1 MSNGLRLRDVPADLY
16 GRRKHSHALSLMTVA
31 APRLSRLTGLVV
43 RADEPAQGL
52 VQRSTQQ
59 LIVRD
64 MALVAIDDDVI
75 SLHLEAPD
83 RTPLPRWWP
92 GAHVQVQLPSGLIRH
107 YSLCGDPAN
116 RRSYR
121 IAVRRIPGGA
131 GSAEIHETLTPG
143 VVLGI
148 SNPHNAFPFVSANL
162 SAVHGNIRTPVRP
175 RHLRFIAGGIGIT
188 PILPMLARA
197 QQRGA
202 DWSLFYAGR
211 SRESLP
217 FLTELGCYGNR
228 ATVHCDDIGGPP
240 TLSELMGDIE
250 NADAVYCC
258 GPPSM
263 ISSVAA
269 VMADYPTVEFHFER
283 FGSPPIKDGKAFE
296 VELSR
301 SGEILHVPAHRSIL
315 DVVRQVRPNTPYA
328 CKQGFCGTCRTRV
341 LAGDPDHRDRRLTR
355 TQEDNGD
362 MLICVSRAA
371 SERLVLDL

>member
-1 MSNGLRLRDVPADLY
+1 MSNGFGLKDVPPDLY
-16 GRRKHSHALSLMTVA
+16 GKRKHEPALSLMAVA
-31 APRLSRLTGLVV
+31 AAQLPRLAGLVV
-43 RADEPAQGL
+43 RAVEPAK
-52 VQRSTQQ
+52 RPADSSTQQ

-64 MALVAIDDDVI
+64 MALVAIDDDVV
-75 SLHLEAPD
+75 SLHVGAPD
-83 RTPLPRWWP
+83 QTPLPRWWP
-92 GAHVQVQLPSGLIRH
+92 GAHVQVHLPSGLVRH

-121 IAVRRIPGGA
+121 IAVRKVPGGA
-131 GSAEIHETLTPG
+131 ASAEIHETLRPG
-143 VVLGI
+143 TTLGI
-148 SNPHNAFPFVSANL
+148 SNPHNAFPFVSTNH
-162 SAVHGNIRTPVRP
+162 SAVQGDTPTHVRP
-175 RHLRFIAGGIGIT
+175 RRLRFIAGGIGIT

-211 SRESLP
+211 SRASMP
-217 FLTELGCYGNR
+217 FLKELGCYGSKV
-228 ATVHCDDIGGPP
+228 TVHCDDIGGPP

-250 NADAVYCC
+250 SADAVYCC

-263 ISSVAA
+263 ISAAAA

-283 FGSPPIKDGKAFE
+283 FGNPPIVDGTAFE

-301 SGEILHVPAHRSIL
+301 SAQILQVPAHRSIL

-341 LAGDPDHRDRRLTR
+341 LAGDPDHRDRRLTH

-362 MLICVSRAA
+362 MLICVSRAT